1 MRLPVLACVCLT
13 CSFAQSGG
21 EPPQLLHLVRR
32 GGGEVRPMRP
42 YAELQAQL
50 NVWGLT
56 TVTGV
61 SEAWVL
67 EAHDSFASIE
77 QLDKQLNPMDGPR
90 AGNGESG
97 FVADDV
103 LGPSKAMVAI
113 YRPDASYRP
122 DQALKALAQA
132 RYVHVTL
139 YRMRPG
145 MEGEFATVA
154 GYRRNAFDAMNLDRP
169 DMAYQVLTGAPS
181 GTFLLL
187 APMAS
192 LRVLDEGISRREAS
206 GRGHSSTASKVIS
219 EAVLVREQRLLRV
232 EPAMSWVSDE
242 FAAPDIDFWRM
253 RSGPK
258 Q

>member
-1 MRLPVLACVCLT
+1 MRLPALACLCLS
-13 CSFAQSGG
+13 CCFAQNGG
-21 EPPQLLHLVRR
+21 EPPLLLQLVRR
-32 GGGEVRPMRP
+32 AGGDARPMRP
-42 YAELQAQL
+42 YSELQAPL

-56 TVTGV
+56 TLTGV
-61 SEAWVL
+61 SEAWAL

-77 QLDKQLNPMDGPR
+77 ELDKRLNPLDGPR
-90 AGNGESG
+90 AGNGDSG

-122 DQALKALAQA
+122 DQALKALARA
-132 RYVHVTL
+132 RYVHVTI
-139 YRMRPG
+139 YRVRPG
-145 MEGEFATVA
+145 MEGGFARVA
-154 GYRRNAFDAMNLDRP
+154 GYRRHAFDSMNLDRP
-169 DMAYQVLTGAPS
+169 DMAYQVLAGAPS
-181 GTFLLL
+181 GTYLLL

-206 GRGHSSTASKVIS
+206 VRGYDSTDSKTI
-219 EAVLVREQRLLRV
+219 ADTILVREQRLLRV

-242 FAAPDIDFWRM
+242 FAAPDMDFWRM
-253 RSGPK
+253 RTDPK

>member
-13 CSFAQSGG
+13 CSFAQNGG
-21 EPPQLLHLVRR
+21 EPPQLLQLVRR
-32 GGGEVRPMRP
+32 AGGDARPMRP
-42 YAELQAQL
+42 YAELQAPL

-56 TVTGV
+56 TLTGV
-61 SEAWVL
+61 SEAWAL

-77 QLDKQLNPMDGPR
+77 ELDKRLNPVDGPR
-90 AGNGESG
+90 AGNGDSG
-97 FVADDV
+97 FVADEI

-122 DQALKALAQA
+122 DQALKALARA
-132 RYVHVTL
+132 RYVHITI

-145 MEGEFATVA
+145 MENGFATVA
-154 GYRRNAFDAMNLDRP
+154 GYRRNAFDTMNLDRP
-169 DMAYQVLTGAPS
+169 DMAYQVLAGAPS

-192 LRVLDEGISRREAS
+192 LRILDEGLSRREAS
-206 GRGHSSTASKVIS
+206 GRGVDSPAAKTVS
-219 EAVLVREQRLLRV
+219 ETMLVREQRLLRV

-242 FAAPDIDFWRM
+242 FAAPDLDFWRM
-253 RSGPK
+253 RSSPK